1 MPQAE
6 SAIQQ
11 QDVSLQQIEEQLA
24 ALKSRID
31 VLDKKA
37 TEPKVATIVFSGDL
51 DKVLASFVIATG
63 AVAMGMEA
71 VMFFTFWGTPVLRDK
86 KKSVGGKDTMGKMF
100 GTMLPKG
107 TSEVKLSKMN
117 MGGLGTAMMRSLMK
131 KKNVATLEQMLE
143 MAEELGVKIF
153 VCEMSM
159 DLMGFKREEM
169 IAYKDL
175 TFCGV
180 AKFLEEANNSRITLF
195 I

>member
-117 MGGLGTAMMRSLMK
+117 MGGMGTAMMRSLMK